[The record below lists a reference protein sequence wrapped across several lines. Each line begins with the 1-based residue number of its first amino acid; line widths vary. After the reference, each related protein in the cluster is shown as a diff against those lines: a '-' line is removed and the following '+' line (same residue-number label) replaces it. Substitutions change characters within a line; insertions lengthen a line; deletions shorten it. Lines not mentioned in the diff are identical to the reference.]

1 MDIVVRGRHC
11 EVNERFQRHVRD
23 KIARLDRHDSK
34 AFRVDVELCHEANP
48 RLSDSCERIE
58 LTLLSRGPVIRAEAS
73 ASDKYAALDVAV
85 GKIEERLRRA
95 ADRRHSRA
103 HGHGHGHSHADS
115 VRTSLPGSPV
125 APASGAY
132 APVQAPPME
141 AAAETS
147 VAAPPLV
154 PTQEPATPVQPV
166 DAATETAAEP
176 DVVLAAGP
184 LVVREKTHDSTPISL
199 EDALHRMELVGHDFY
214 LFCDADSGA
223 PSVVYRRRGYTYG
236 VLRLQPTGRA

>member
-1 MDIVVRGRHC
+1 VDIVVRGRHC

-132 APVQAPPME
+132 A
-141 AAAETS
+141 S
-147 VAAPPLV
+147 
-154 PTQEPATPVQPV
+154 VQPV

-199 EDALHRMELVGHDFY
+199 EDALHHMELVGHDFY
-214 LFCDADSGA
+214 LFCDSDSGA

-236 VLRLQPTGRA
+236 VLRLQPTGRP